1 MNRVGQVMLIST
13 SGKIGRL
20 VQIMD
25 RSHWNHMTVAINE
38 LECVS
43 AEPGG
48 ARIRLISEYD
58 NDEVAWSDFPLTDV
72 QRDNITMWAFNHLG
86 VDYDYLGFVAI
97 AITKI
102 LGPFAPRWL
111 LRYIATRDRLIC
123 SYLCDLALQAG
134 GIHLFNDH
142 RPRGAVTPGSFGKKY
157 KARGWSDVV

>member
-20 VQIMD
+20 VQFMD
-25 RSHWNHMTVAINE
+25 DSHYNHMTVAINE
-38 LECVS
+38 FECVS

-58 NDEVAWSDFPLTDV
+58 NDVVAWSQFELTTE
-72 QRDNITMWAFNHLG
+72 QRDRIVMWSFEHL
-86 VDYDYLGFVAI
+86 DTPYDYLGFVAI
-97 AITKI
+97 AITKL

-111 LRYIATRDRLIC
+111 LRYIATRDRLVC
-123 SYLCDLALQAG
+123 SYLVDLALQAG

-142 RPRGAVTPGSFGKKY
+142 RPRGAVTPGSFGKKF
-157 KARGWSDVV
+157 KARGWATSD